1 MRHLRVII
9 LFLESIKKKGPRCYW
24 KFNWL
29 LLQSA
34 DFILDPLFQI
44 KIFSDD
50 WLFYFLPLSR
60 WLSNEDGLPAGS
72 RTMCS

>member
-1 MRHLRVII
+1 MCNPTVVEASNTIVTALLPFTLLAPPDSVST
-9 LFLESIKKKGPRCYW
+9 EKKGPRCYW

-50 WLFYFLPLSR
+50 
-60 WLSNEDGLPAGS
+60 
-72 RTMCS
+72 